1 MNLETIKFYCEK
13 QGVAI
18 KQLANDVGMSEPNL
32 HRCIRLNKIQAQDLE
47 KIAILLKV
55 DIREFFDEKAIINDS
70 QTSSKDAELVALS
83 RELIDVI
90 GRIMNLNNNKE

>member
-47 KIAILLKV
+47 KIAIFLKV

-70 QTSSKDAELVALS
+70 QMSSKDAELVALS

-90 GRIMNLNNNKE
+90 GRIMNLNNKE

>member
-47 KIAILLKV
+47 NIAILLKV

-90 GRIMNLNNNKE
+90 GRIMNLNNKE